1 MTNLLGIGL
10 AWLETQRVRHL
21 TIPVTYRRPATGGG
35 GSGSGSAAREL
46 TVPATVGST
55 TFEVVSAAGVL
66 ERIES
71 RDYLI
76 GAAALAA
83 LGPPQRGDQ
92 VIEVTGGA
100 RHTAE
105 VLAPGREPHWRWSDV
120 NRTCYRIHTKHLL
133 TETLP

>member
-1 MTNLLGIGL
+1 MANLLGVGL

-21 TIPVTYRRPATGGG
+21 TTAVVYRRPATGSG
-35 GSGSGSAAREL
+35 GSTVREL

-76 GAAALAA
+76 GAAALTAC
-83 LGPPQRGDQ
+83 GPPQRGDQ

-120 NRTCYRIHTKHLL
+120 NRSCYRIHTKHLL
-133 TETLP
+133 TEILP